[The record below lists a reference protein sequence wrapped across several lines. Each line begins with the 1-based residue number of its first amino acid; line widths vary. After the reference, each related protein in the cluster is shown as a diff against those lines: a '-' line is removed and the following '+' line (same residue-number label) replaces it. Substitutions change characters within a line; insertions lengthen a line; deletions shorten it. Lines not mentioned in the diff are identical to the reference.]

1 MGVDGVADEGLDAA
15 GGNQGDD
22 AGCEEEAETEFTE
35 GAVVGGVVE
44 EALGGEVGVG
54 LAANYGWAW
63 TCGGG
68 CGGGGGGGDGDEGG
82 PCRVQRHRC
91 RLLVGWWVLV
101 ESG

>member
-15 GGNQGDD
+15 GGDEGDD
-22 AGCEEEAETEFTE
+22 AGCEEEAETEFPE
-35 GAVVGGVVE
+35 GAAAAGVVE

-54 LAANYGWAW
+54 LAPDYGWAW
-63 TCGGG
+63 A
-68 CGGGGGGGDGDEGG
+68 CGGGGGCGCGDGDEGG
-82 PCRVQRHRC
+82 PCRTQRHRC